1 MAKKWEDKK
10 DDFDKIQLIP
20 EAAEEYN
27 NLDGSIKI
35 EVDNKPL
42 EKEAF
47 EEEEGTSILEFSSRD
62 DKKLDVTYKFRYK
75 KS

>member
-1 MAKKWEDKK
+1 MTRFRKQYEIFSLLVLK
-10 DDFDKIQLIP
+10 
-20 EAAEEYN
+20 
-27 NLDGSIKI
+27 
-35 EVDNKPL
+35 KPL